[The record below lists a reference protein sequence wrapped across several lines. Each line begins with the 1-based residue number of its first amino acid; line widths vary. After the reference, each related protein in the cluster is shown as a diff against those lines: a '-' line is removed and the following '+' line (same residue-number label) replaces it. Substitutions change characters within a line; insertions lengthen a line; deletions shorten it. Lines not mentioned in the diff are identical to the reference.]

1 MRSIE
6 GVLESSRGLLFTDVS
21 HAGLLWRI
29 DLYFGGSDL
38 HLFGFGP
45 SRPNTP
51 IGHHSRAHT
60 ASVAAISA
68 PGVCNRW
75 IDTRSAPDEALGAFG
90 RPLRV
95 DIAPKCGDVCQF
107 MTGANLALKPNSRAE
122 RLTWE
127 LHDDQLELISDI
139 WDVILRLFYNYYR
152 MQQSTT
158 DQLLSSSADSSSSSD
173 RGQRPVL
180 VAYLIVLFV
189 GQFGFAIAVVSD
201 HHFVVHLE
209 PWRQRICC
217 PRRTRLRR

>member
-1 MRSIE
+1 M
-6 GVLESSRGLLFTDVS
+6 ESSRGLLFTDVS

-107 MTGANLALKPNSRAE
+107 MTGANLALEPNSRAE

-152 MQQSTT
+152 IHLRPTPPLRQTVVN
-158 DQLLSSSADSSSSSD
+158 DPSSSLISSSSSSD
-173 RGQRPVL
+173 NLASPSLSCPITTSSSTWSRGVNAFAVL
-180 VAYLIVLFV
+180 VGL
-189 GQFGFAIAVVSD
+189 GFAVKVAWTN
-201 HHFVVHLE
+201 HGG
-209 PWRQRICC
+209 
-217 PRRTRLRR
+217 